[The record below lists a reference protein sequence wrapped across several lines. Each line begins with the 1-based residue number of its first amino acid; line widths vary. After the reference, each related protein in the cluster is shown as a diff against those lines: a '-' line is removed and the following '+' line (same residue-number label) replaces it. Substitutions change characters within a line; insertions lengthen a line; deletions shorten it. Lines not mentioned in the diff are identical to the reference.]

1 MISRFFQYTGK
12 ENSRLR
18 EELGGE
24 MTNLLKNILY
34 TLLDFAF
41 RLRNKLRRRFRLL
54 TTAQQ
59 VIEGSD
65 SEKTFYLA
73 AIDRIL
79 TNPQIF
85 ARFRGIHDYR
95 EILEH
100 VNYKLGKKYLDKFQ
114 SVTEEINHLIPSF
127 KKNDL
132 VGRPRRYRYK
142 SFGLISPTTLRYISV
157 AVEIRNLFGSH
168 LDRVVEIG
176 GGYGGQASILSKMN
190 FYESYEIYDL
200 PEVHELARKFLSE
213 QDITDVTFPGL
224 SDSKSSRYDL
234 VISNYAF
241 SELPRKLQENYIFEV
256 LLKSDRGFLIM
267 NSGRSNKSGRSTGKV
282 SLEEIKLLLPYIE
295 VLEETPKTGPD
306 NYLIVWSLV

>member
-1 MISRFFQYTGK
+1 VHSKLEQKI
-12 ENSRLR
+12 
-18 EELGGE
+18 GGE
-24 MTNLLKNILY
+24 MTNFLKNILY
-34 TLLDFAF
+34 TLIDLAY
-41 RLRNKLRRRFRLL
+41 RLRNKLRRGFRLL
-54 TTAQQ
+54 NTTQE
-59 VIEGSD
+59 VTERSD

-73 AIDRIL
+73 AVDQIL
-79 TNPQIF
+79 TNPEIF

-100 VNYKLGKKYLDKFQ
+100 VNYKLGKKYLDKIQ
-114 SVTEEINHLIPSF
+114 SATAEINHLLPSF

-132 VGRPRRYRYK
+132 VGNPRRYKYK

-157 AVEIRNLFGSH
+157 AVEIKNLFGSH
-168 LDRVVEIG
+168 LDKVVEIG

-200 PEVHELARKFLSE
+200 PEVQELARRFLTL
-213 QDITDVTFPGL
+213 QDIADVTFPGL
-224 SDSKSSRYDL
+224 SNSKSSRYDL

-241 SELPRKLQENYIFEV
+241 SELPRQLQEKYIFEI
-256 LLKSDRGFLIM
+256 LLNSDRGFLIM

-282 SLEEIKLLLPYIE
+282 SIEEIRGLLPYIE

-306 NYLIVWSLV
+306 NYLIVWSRV